1 MANVI
6 KTVITYPLNGSTR
19 DFQIPFEYL
28 ARKFVQVTLIGRDRK
43 ALVNIQDYRFT
54 SKTQITTNKTWGV
67 GDGYELIELR
77 RFTSATDRLVD
88 FADGS
93 ILRAYDLNVSQIQTL
108 HVAEEARDLTADTIG
123 VNNEG
128 HLDARGRRIVNV
140 ADPVNALDAVN
151 LKTIKEWND
160 GAYQSYVKAKAEAEK
175 AARSAAAAKTSETTS
190 YSHMTQAGISEQRA
204 KASEVAAA
212 GSQSAAAN
220 SAANAANS
228 AGSASSSAQQATDAK
243 DYTKQQADRSYNE
256 AERAKDYADSM
267 GNAIDI
273 GEVITSIDTST
284 GHVDWKGSHN
294 YKETK
299 GALTYSEWASPNGYQ
314 KAWLGAYDDGK
325 VLLSAFHS
333 GYGWSNIRIPTG
345 ESGYM
350 ATQEW
355 VNTRVQWYANETT
368 VISPDADKIRF
379 VTTPVHAGFYSN
391 EQGWR
396 LLVPED
402 KNRAIMAV
410 TPHVEIRSPGGY
422 SGVKLIGSGGWHAI
436 LETEGRGV
444 GTTYLVTRDAQGQN
458 MYQVVFPQETYGV
471 LATQQWVSANFS
483 NGTKLGPVVTG
494 NYAPLGTT
502 RDNTLALD
510 GFKSIMSQVPSN
522 AVFCGV
528 TFGTSGGFTTGAPKW
543 RVITG

>member
-43 ALVNIQDYRFT
+43 SLVNIQDYRFT

-175 AARSAAAAKTSETTS
+175 AARSAAAAKTSETNS

-220 SAANAANS
+220 SAADAANY

-256 AERAKDYADSM
+256 AERAKGYADSM
-267 GNAIDI
+267 GNAIEI
-273 GEVITSIDTST
+273 GEVITNFD
-284 GHVDWKGSHN
+284 GNFVRWKGNHEFMQYVGVRDQYPN
-294 YKETK
+294 PNMGIQFEAPK
-299 GALTYSEWASPNGYQ
+299 GATKPVIATMTGGNQWRY
-314 KAWLGAYDDGK
+314 
-325 VLLSAFHS
+325 
-333 GYGWSNIRIPTG
+333 YGFNPDYAGTL
-345 ESGYM
+345 

-355 VNTRVQWYANETT
+355 VNTRMWWTATETT
-368 VISPDADKIRF
+368 VSSSDKNKIR
-379 VTTPVHAGFYSN
+379 VIANPEHAGFFSN

-396 LLVPED
+396 LQVPED
-402 KNRAIMAV
+402 KNKAIVAIASN
-410 TPHVEIRSPGGY
+410 VEIRAPNGY
-422 SGVKLIGSGGWHAI
+422 SGVKLIGSGNWHAH
-436 LETEGRGV
+436 LETDGNGV
-444 GTTYLVTRDAQGQN
+444 GSTYLVTRNAQGKN
-458 MYQVVFPQETYGV
+458 MYHVVFPQETYGV

-483 NGTKLGPVVTG
+483 NGTKLGGLVR
-494 NYAPLGTT
+494 GTKT
-502 RDNTLALD
+502 NLSSDVKDYEIRNL
-510 GFKSIMSQVPSN
+510 FNQIPEN

-528 TFGTSGGFTTGAPKW
+528 DVGSTGGFIALTPRW
-543 RVITG
+543 RVITSL